1 MPSPREEA
9 ELILLSLLVITNS
22 NYNHR
27 EILKQFQKIGMHG
40 IAQYS
45 IKTYA
50 EED

>member
-9 ELILLSLLVITNS
+9 EWMLLTLLVITNP

-27 EILKQFQKIGMHG
+27 EILEQFQKTGMHG